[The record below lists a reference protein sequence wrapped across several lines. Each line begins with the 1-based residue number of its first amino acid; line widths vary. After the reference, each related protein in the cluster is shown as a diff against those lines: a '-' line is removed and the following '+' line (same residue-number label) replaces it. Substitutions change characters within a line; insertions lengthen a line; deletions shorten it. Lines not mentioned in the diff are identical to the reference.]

1 FSLRPIDINVV
12 DVGYLDAAFLE
23 NTQNA
28 YLRQSY
34 ESQYISALSFGY
46 GYNNQLKH
54 LGGNA
59 TVIRFNA
66 ETSGNLIDGLKHL
79 FSNPDGKIFGLQYAQ
94 YVRADLSLSR
104 KIMLGEKTA
113 LAGRLYGGVA
123 VAYGNSETVPVDR
136 MFYAGGSNSMRG
148 WTPRTLGPGSVL
160 ITDLE
165 YPTQMGDMKLEAN
178 LEFRFPIWGI
188 VHGAAFLDAGNIWN
202 LRVRT
207 DSSDKTSAAVDAA
220 EARNTVF
227 RFRNFYRQLGFDTG
241 VGLRLDIKFA
251 VLRLDWGIQLHN
263 PNDPA
268 GERWIHNFKWK
279 NTALNFGV
287 GYPF

>member
-1 FSLRPIDINVV
+1 NQ
-12 DVGYLDAAFLE
+12 YLI
-23 NTQNA
+23 
-28 YLRQSY
+28 YSY
-34 ESQYISALSFGY
+34 KSQFIAGLSFGY
-46 GYNNQLKH
+46 VYNNQFKH

-59 TVIRFNA
+59 TMIRFNV
-66 ETSGNLIDGLKHL
+66 ETAGNLVDGLEHL
-79 FSNPDGKIFGLQYAQ
+79 FSHPQAGQSYYRIFGLRYAQ

-104 KIMLGEKTA
+104 KITLGEKTA
-113 LAGRLYGGVA
+113 LAGRLYGGAA
-123 VAYGNSETVPVDR
+123 VAYGNSDIVPFDR

-165 YPTQMGDMKLEAN
+165 YPTQLGDMRLEAN

-188 VHGAAFLDAGNIWN
+188 VHGAAFLDVGNIWN
-202 LRVRT
+202 LKDKSLYS
-207 DSSDKTSAAVDAA
+207 DSSVSASDAA
-220 EARNTVF
+220 STVF
-227 RFRNFYRQLGFDTG
+227 RFGDFYRQLGFDTG

-263 PNDPA
+263 PNNPA